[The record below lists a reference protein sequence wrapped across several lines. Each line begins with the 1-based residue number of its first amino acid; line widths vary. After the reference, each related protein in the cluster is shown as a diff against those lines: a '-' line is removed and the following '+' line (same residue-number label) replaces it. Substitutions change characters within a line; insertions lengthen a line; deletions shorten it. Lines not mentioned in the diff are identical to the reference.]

1 MQNSVPDFGYDP
13 SREQPFEPGPTPI
26 AAPPPTGQVNL
37 ASLPPVG
44 QQGTAAHP
52 GSPPTCCSWAS
63 TELAT
68 FYAAQSGLVDP
79 SQPSGQASPAQ
90 IYIQVMQAVSEPAGQ
105 CKGSAFSDYFS
116 ILTQSG
122 APTLQ
127 NAPYDSD
134 CGSLWTSYKN
144 GPIAPDASFKVPKPL
159 SLKTSNLDGIKAQ
172 IAAGNALAWGTNLYT
187 DWVDYT
193 GPNLPVPYVG
203 NGQLSGAKHCMLI
216 IGYNATGF
224 LIQNSQGTSW
234 GTTIT
239 GESGTDNCYGYVW
252 MAYSTFTALA
262 EGTAIYLPA
271 AS

>member
-1 MQNSVPDFGYDP
+1 MQNSVPEFGYDP
-13 SREQPFEPGPTPI
+13 TREKAYELAPKPL

-37 ASLPPVG
+37 SYLPPVG
-44 QQGTAAHP
+44 QQGTAASP
-52 GSPPTCCSWAS
+52 GTPPTCCAWAS

-68 FYAAQSGLVDP
+68 FYAAQNGIVDP

-90 IYIQVMQAVSEPAGQ
+90 IYIQVMQQVSEPSGQ
-105 CKGSAFSDYFS
+105 CKGSSFADYFA

-122 APTLQ
+122 APSLA
-127 NAPYDSD
+127 NAPYYAD
-134 CGSLWTSYKN
+134 CGSLWTNYQN
-144 GPIAPDASFKVPKPL
+144 APVPADAQFKTPKPM
-159 SLKTSNLDGIKAQ
+159 SVKTSDLDGIKAQ

-187 DWVDYT
+187 DWKSYK

-234 GTTIT
+234 GTTID
-239 GESGTDNCYGYVW
+239 GQSGTDNCYGYVW
-252 MAYSTFTALA
+252 MAYGTFSALA
-262 EGTAIYLPA
+262 E
-271 AS
+271 ASALYIPPGG